1 MLKTIK
7 LLSLFVSLFLIG
19 TTLNAGEVK
28 KIELSNLDGK
38 WEGNGSFLL
47 PGVHTK
53 VGIDGKATFKYN
65 EKSKQLRTSLS
76 GEKFMFSYN
85 DSGYLYI
92 DPVTDSVS
100 WEVWDNR
107 NKHALYYGIRKD
119 NIINGERMRGKDK
132 YELVI
137 DQVAIDTIEFK
148 LIITQP
154 DGDVY
159 DKAVFNL
166 WRVK

>member
-1 MLKTIK
+1 MSNSFKK
-7 LLSLFVSLFLIG
+7 LTLFISLLCFASYSS
-19 TTLNAGEVK
+19 AGEIK
-28 KIELSNLDGK
+28 KIELQQLDGK
-38 WEGNGSFLL
+38 WEGTGVFLL

-53 VGIDGKATFKYN
+53 VAIDGNADFQYDKKTKR
-65 EKSKQLRTSLS
+65 LRTSLS

-107 NKHALYYGIRKD
+107 NKHALYHGIRKD
-119 NIINGERMRGKDK
+119 NIIKGERMRGKDL

-137 DQVAIDTIEFK
+137 EQVATDTIEFK
-148 LIITQP
+148 LLITQP

>member
-1 MLKTIK
+1 MHKTTK
-7 LLSLFVSLFLIG
+7 RLSLLLSIFLIG
-19 TTLNAGEVK
+19 SYLSASEVK
-28 KIELSNLDGK
+28 QIELPQLDGK
-38 WEGNGSFLL
+38 WEGNGAFLL

-53 VGIDGKATFKYN
+53 IGIDGKAAFVYD
-65 EKSKQLRTSLS
+65 EKSKRLRTSLS
-76 GEKFMFSYN
+76 GEKFMFTYS

-107 NKHALYYGIRKD
+107 NKHALYHGIRKD
-119 NIINGERMRGKDK
+119 NIIKGERMRGKDL
-132 YELVI
+132 YELII
-137 DQVAIDTIEFK
+137 DQIAKDTIEFK
-148 LIITQP
+148 LLITQP

>member
-1 MLKTIK
+1 MYKSIK
-7 LLSLFVSLFLIG
+7 LLSLFISLFLISSL
-19 TTLNAGEVK
+19 LNAGEIE
-28 KIELSNLDGK
+28 KIELSNIDGD
-38 WEGNGSFLL
+38 WEGNGSFLI
-47 PGVHTK
+47 PGVRAK
-53 VGIDGKATFKYN
+53 VSIDGKAKFVYN
-65 EKSKQLRTSLS
+65 KKTKKLRTSLT
-76 GEKFMFSYN
+76 GEKFMFTYS

-92 DPVTDSVS
+92 DPVSDSVS

-107 NKHALYYGIRKD
+107 NKHALYYGVRKD
-119 NIINGERMRGKDK
+119 NIIKGERMRGKDK

-137 DQVAIDTIEFK
+137 YQVAKDTIEFK
-148 LIITQP
+148 LLITQP

>member
-1 MLKTIK
+1 MLKNIK
-7 LLSLFVSLFLIG
+7 LLSIIVSILLMSSF
-19 TTLNAGEVK
+19 LNAGEIK
-28 KIELSNLDGK
+28 KIELSQLDGT
-38 WEGNGSFLL
+38 WEGNGAFLL

-53 VGIDGKATFKYN
+53 VGIDGKATFVYDK
-65 EKSKQLRTSLS
+65 KSKKLRTSLS
-76 GEKFMFSYN
+76 GEKFMFTYN

-119 NIINGERMRGKDK
+119 NIIKGERMRGKDK

-137 DQVAIDTIEFK
+137 DQVAKDTIEFK
-148 LIITQP
+148 LLITQP

>member
-1 MLKTIK
+1 MLKTIM
-7 LLSLFVSLFLIG
+7 LMSLFVTLFLIG
-19 TTLNAGEVK
+19 SYLNADEIK
-28 KIELSNLDGK
+28 KIELSQLDGN

-53 VGIDGKATFKYN
+53 VGIDGKATFVYDK
-65 EKSKQLRTSLS
+65 KSQRLRTSLR
-76 GEKFMFSYN
+76 GEKFMFTYN

-107 NKHALYYGIRKD
+107 NKHALYHGIRKD
-119 NIINGERMRGKDK
+119 NIIKGERMRGKDL

-137 DQVAIDTIEFK
+137 DQIAKDTIEFK
-148 LIITQP
+148 LLITQP

>member
-1 MLKTIK
+1 MCKTIK
-7 LLSLFVSLFLIG
+7 LLSLFVSLLLFGSYLI
-19 TTLNAGEVK
+19 AGEIK

-38 WEGNGSFLL
+38 WEGDGAFLL
-47 PGVHTK
+47 PGIHTK
-53 VGIDGKATFKYN
+53 VGINGKATFIYN
-65 EKSKQLRTSLS
+65 EKTQQLRTSLS
-76 GEKFMFSYN
+76 GDKFLFSYN

-107 NKHALYYGIRKD
+107 NKHALYHGIRKD
-119 NIINGERMRGKDK
+119 NVIKGERMRGKDL

-137 DQVAIDTIEFK
+137 DQIAKDTIEFK

>member
-1 MLKTIK
+1 MKYSIRN
-7 LLSLFVSLFLIG
+7 LSLFISLCLIASLCFG
-19 TTLNAGEVK
+19 GNVK
-28 KIELSNLDGK
+28 KIELEQLDGK
-38 WEGNGSFLL
+38 WEGDGSFLL
-47 PGVHTK
+47 PGVHTT
-53 VGIDGKATFKYN
+53 VNIDGKATFKYD
-65 EKSKQLRTSLS
+65 KKTKKLRTSLS
-76 GEKFMFSYN
+76 GDKFMFTYN

-92 DPVTDSVS
+92 NPVTDSVS

-119 NIINGERMRGKDK
+119 NIIKGERMRGDEL

-137 DQVAIDTIEFK
+137 DQVAADTIKFK
-148 LIITQP
+148 LLITTP
-154 DGDVY
+154 EKKVY